1 MNLSRKKKIPNCTS
15 DEMKSDNNNMAEL
28 LRFEKSLTLT
38 NKITLTKSIP
48 VGAASV
54 ELSDFDF
61 NVLEEPLFI
70 GKQFEKLVKASSNFA
85 IKDLKS

>member
-1 MNLSRKKKIPNCTS
+1 MDETLIP
-15 DEMKSDNNNMAEL
+15 DESEL
-28 LRFEKSLTLT
+28 EEKNSKLQFRWNEIEKKSLTFT

-61 NVLEEPLFI
+61 IVLEEPLFI

>member
-1 MNLSRKKKIPNCTS
+1 
-15 DEMKSDNNNMAEL
+15 MAEL

-61 NVLEEPLFI
+61 NILEEYKNRYAFQRAYAANAITSLF
-70 GKQFEKLVKASSNFA
+70 VRN
-85 IKDLKS
+85 

>member
-1 MNLSRKKKIPNCTS
+1 
-15 DEMKSDNNNMAEL
+15 MAEL

-61 NVLEEPLFI
+61 NVLEEPL
-70 GKQFEKLVKASSNFA
+70 
-85 IKDLKS
+85 

>member
-1 MNLSRKKKIPNCTS
+1 
-15 DEMKSDNNNMAEL
+15 
-28 LRFEKSLTLT
+28 
-38 NKITLTKSIP
+38 LTKSIP

-61 NVLEEPLFI
+61 IVLEEPLFI